1 VGVGESLVDVFDV
14 RDRLIGDYRE
24 FTSSFVHP
32 RDERIR
38 EHVERLTASGYQW
51 PAPYLS
57 LNPNFASGGTVDKLV
72 ADGLLH
78 PDSERIFRIKAGE
91 DDPGSQPLRLHQH
104 QREAIA
110 TARQGSSYVLTTG
123 TGSGKSLSYIV
134 PIVDRVLR
142 AKADGSYR
150 PGIKAIIVYPM
161 NALANSQ
168 LHELEKFLCWGFPEW
183 RPLVTFSRYT
193 GQEGQEDRR
202 RILNDPSDILL
213 TNYVMLEL
221 VLTRRRE
228 RDRLIRAARGL
239 WFLVL
244 DELHTYRGRQG
255 ADVAFLVRRT
265 KDACEAP
272 DLQCVGTSATMTTE
286 GSAADQR
293 AAVATVASR
302 LFGQPVQPDNV
313 LGETLRRATLPV
325 ETGGGSAGERLAERV
340 RHWRSTPAAPDLDTF
355 RSDALAHWVESAFGV
370 EGEEDT
376 ARLVR
381 LRVPRTVPEA
391 AENLARLTHQPPDDC
406 QAAIQAVLQAGAQV
420 IDPETGRPVFAF
432 RLHQFLSKGDN
443 VYVTIESPAER
454 HVTSRYQTVS
464 PQSTNTERKVLVP
477 LAFCRECGQEYLSV
491 RRSVNGFEARQDTD
505 TGEDAGYL
513 YLSDDQPWPESLEI
527 AVQDGR
533 LPYSWTVLA
542 DDGTTLP
549 ADDKVRH
556 LPEVVHVD
564 PEGGE
569 VARGQGVTA
578 AWVATPFRFCMRCRV
593 SYERS
598 RGKDFAQLAKLSA
611 EGRSSALSVVGASV
625 VRALRAAPELDR
637 SARKL
642 LSFVDNRQD
651 ASLQAGHFNDFVQV
665 VQLRGALYRAAAK
678 QPDGL
683 THERVAQLVTEALGL
698 ELPAF
703 ARRPDVR
710 YGKEEIW
717 RALREV
723 VNYRLYLD
731 LERGWRVTMPN
742 LEQTGLLRI
751 GYRYL
756 HEVAADQEM
765 WDSRH
770 HLLRDDNPAHRYE
783 VAATLLDE
791 LRRNLAIDVRCLTEE
806 GFDEIRR
813 LSAQHLAEPW
823 ALGARERATVAG
835 IAFPKPSSKGR
846 PRSYL
851 HLSGRGALGK
861 YLKRQYDRPGQSCG
875 VFDAQEMIRDLL
887 AVLAEADLVIQTVPG
902 DGDEMVGGYR
912 LKSDAL
918 LWQAGDGEVG
928 AEDRVRKQLSGET
941 GARVNV
947 FFRDLYRDTSHLLAG
962 LQAKEHTAQVTP
974 DERQKREH
982 EFREG
987 DLPLLFCSPT
997 MELGVD
1003 INALNAVALR
1013 NVPPTP
1019 ANYAQRAGR
1028 AGRSGQPALVVTY
1041 CSTGSAHDQYYFKRP
1056 TLMVGGSVQPPRLDL
1071 ANEDLVKS
1079 HVQAIWLAETGEE
1092 LPSSLA
1098 AVMET
1103 GGERP
1108 SLELLAKV
1116 HKSIQDPQA
1125 RSRALARA
1133 ESALA
1138 GDLADELPKAPWWR
1152 PNWTADVVERAPQ
1165 TFEDALTRWRTL
1177 YKAALK
1183 EYEVQGRRA
1192 VDTNVSHKARE
1203 EARRRADDARVQ
1215 LNLLRNE
1222 DSDEPQT
1229 DFYTYRYLASEGFL
1243 PGYSF
1248 PRLPLAAYIPG
1259 LNGQKQGDYIHR
1271 PRFIGISEFGPGALI
1286 YHEGARYMVRSVQL
1300 QQAATPGQE
1309 GVLTTSA
1316 RRCIACGHLHD
1327 DAVGVDLCESCGER
1341 LGGADGN
1348 LLRLYTVRTQRRERI
1363 SSDEEERRRSGF
1375 QIETSYRFH
1384 HHGGRPGKLT
1394 AEVTPA
1400 DGGPALATL
1409 VYGDAATVRRANL
1422 GLTRRK
1428 DEKIRGFWLDTTSGE
1443 WLSESKA
1450 AEKTTDEDA
1459 LDDAADIKLKQRVIP
1474 YVEDRRNVL
1483 VLRLAGKATLEEA
1496 RSLLYALERG
1506 IEATFQL
1513 EDSELTGELLP
1524 DPDERGRMLF
1534 IESAEGGAGV
1544 LRRLVEE
1551 PDALRRAAIKAL
1563 EIAHFDPDTGEEAD
1577 QGIGVDEDRCVQGCY
1592 DCLLSYSNQ
1601 PYHKQVDRHL
1611 IVNLLLEMAAAATTR
1626 TGGGPAAGGP
1636 RATGPAGEFE
1646 AWLLQASYRPPD
1658 GAGERVAEATVDLVY
1673 REARAAVFVDVPG
1686 EPYGEGRDD
1695 DAEESLYDLGWT
1707 PVRVSA
1713 GQWQAA
1719 VDRYPNV
1726 FGQHGAGSN

>member
-1 VGVGESLVDVFDV
+1 MDVFDV

-24 FTSSFVHP
+24 FTSSFVDP
-32 RDERIR
+32 RDAEIR
-38 EHVERLTASGYQW
+38 KHVERLAASGYQW

-57 LNPNFASGGTVDKLV
+57 LNPNFASGGTIDVLV
-72 ADGLLH
+72 AEGLLH
-78 PDSERIFRIKAGE
+78 PDNERIFRIKEHKG
-91 DDPGSQPLRLHQH
+91 DPGSQPLRLHRH

-110 TARQGSSYVLTTG
+110 TARAGHSYVLTTG

-142 AKADGSYR
+142 AKADGTYQ
-150 PGIKAIIVYPM
+150 PGVKAIIVYPM

-168 LHELEKFLCWGFPEW
+168 LHELEKFLCWGAPDGA
-183 RPLVTFSRYT
+183 PLVTFDRYT
-193 GQEGQEDRR
+193 GQESLEARR
-202 RILNDPSDILL
+202 RILQDPPDILL

-221 VLTRRRE
+221 VLTRHRE
-228 RDRLIRAARGL
+228 RDRLIRAANGL

-265 KDACEAP
+265 KDACEAA
-272 DLQCVGTSATMTTE
+272 DLQCIGTSATMTTE
-286 GSAADQR
+286 GDAAHQR
-293 AAVATVASR
+293 RAVADVATR
-302 LFGQPVQPDNV
+302 LFGQPVAAEHV
-313 LGETLRRATLPV
+313 IGESLQRATTAAGPA
-325 ETGGGSAGERLAERV
+325 TGGLAERV
-340 RHWRSTPAAPDLDTF
+340 RHWCRDAHEPDVDDF
-355 RSDALAHWVESAFGV
+355 RQDPLAHWVESAFGV
-370 EGEEDT
+370 ESEEGT
-376 ARLVR
+376 GRLVR
-381 LRVPRTVPEA
+381 RRTPRTVPEA
-391 AENLARLTHQPPDDC
+391 ADNLAEVTHESADDC
-406 QAAIQAVLQAGAQV
+406 QEAIQAVLQAGARIKHPQ
-420 IDPETGRPVFAF
+420 TGRPVFAF

-454 HVTSRYQTVS
+454 HITSRYQTVS
-464 PQSTNTERKVLVP
+464 PDSGPTERKILVP
-477 LAFCRECGQEYLSV
+477 LAFCRECGQEYLTV
-491 RRSVNGFEARQDTD
+491 RRSVNGFEARQDSD
-505 TGEDAGYL
+505 TSEDGGYL
-513 YLSDDQPWPESLEI
+513 YLSDDQPWPASLEI

-542 DDGTTLP
+542 DDGSTIP
-549 ADDKVRH
+549 AEGKRKY

-564 PEGGE
+564 AEGFE
-569 VARGQGVTA
+569 VAPGEGITA
-578 AWVATPFRFCMRCRV
+578 AWVAAPFRFCLRCRV
-593 SYERS
+593 SYERQ
-598 RGKDFAQLAKLSA
+598 RGKDFAQLAKLST
-611 EGRSSALSVVGASV
+611 EGRSSALSVIGASI
-625 VRALRAAPELDR
+625 VRALRAEPTLDKP
-637 SARKL
+637 AQKL

-665 VQLRGALYRAAAK
+665 VQLRGALYRAAEK
-678 QPDGL
+678 EPDGL
-683 THERVAQLVTEALGL
+683 THERVAQRVTEALGL
-698 ELPAF
+698 QLTEF
-703 ARRPDVR
+703 ARRPEVR

-742 LEQTGLLRI
+742 LEQTGLLRV

-756 HEVAADQEM
+756 DEVAADQEI
-765 WDSRH
+765 WESRH
-770 HLLRDDNPAHRYE
+770 HLLRDDNPEHRYE
-783 VAATLLDE
+783 IAATLLDE
-791 LRRNLAIDVRCLTEE
+791 MRRNLAIDVRCLTEE

-813 LSAQHLAEPW
+813 LSVQHLAEPW
-823 ALGARERATVAG
+823 ALGVRERATVAA
-835 IAFPKPSSKGR
+835 IAFPKPSGKGR

-861 YLKRQYDRPGQSCG
+861 YLKRQYDKPGQPCS
-875 VFDAQEMIRDLL
+875 VADAQDMIRDLL
-887 AVLAEADLVIQTVPG
+887 AVLTEAGLVIQAVPG
-902 DGDEMVGGYR
+902 EGDDLIGGYR
-912 LKSDAL
+912 LRSDAL
-918 LWQAGDGEVG
+918 RWQAGDGKAG
-928 AEDRVRKQLSGET
+928 AEDRVRKQLSGEV
-941 GARVNV
+941 GARVNT

-974 DERQKREH
+974 EVRQERER

-1056 TLMVGGSVQPPRLDL
+1056 TLMVGGAVQPPRLDL
-1071 ANEDLVKS
+1071 ANEDLVRS
-1079 HVQAIWLAETGEE
+1079 HLQAIWLAETGEE

-1103 GGERP
+1103 GGDNP
-1108 SLELLAKV
+1108 SLELLPKLK
-1116 HKSIQDPQA
+1116 KSIEDPEA
-1125 RSRALARA
+1125 RRRALARA
-1133 ESALA
+1133 EVALA
-1138 GDLADELPKAPWWR
+1138 GDLAGGLLEAPWWR
-1152 PNWTADVVERAPQ
+1152 PTWVTEMIDRAPRS
-1165 TFEDALTRWRTL
+1165 FEEALDRWRKL
-1177 YKAALK
+1177 YRAAFR

-1203 EARRRADDARVQ
+1203 EAHRRANDARVQ
-1215 LNLLRNE
+1215 LDLLRNE

-1259 LNGQKQGDYIHR
+1259 LNGQRQGDYIHR

-1300 QQAATPGQE
+1300 QQAAEPGKDNL
-1309 GVLTTSA
+1309 LTTSA
-1316 RRCIACGHLHD
+1316 RRCRACGHLHD
-1327 DAVGVDLCESCGER
+1327 DAPGIDVCDSCGEQ
-1341 LGGADGN
+1341 LGAIDDN

-1394 AEVTPA
+1394 ATVAPEDAPA
-1400 DGGPALATL
+1400 VATL

-1428 DEKIRGFWLDTTSGE
+1428 DQKIRGFWLDTTSGE

-1450 AEKTTDEDA
+1450 GEKTTDEEDLGVA
-1459 LDDAADIKLKQRVIP
+1459 EETKRKQRVIP
-1474 YVEDRRNVL
+1474 YVEDRRNIL
-1483 VLRLAGKATLEEA
+1483 VLRLARKATREEA
-1496 RSLLYALERG
+1496 ISLLYALERG

-1524 DPDERGRMLF
+1524 DLDEQGRMLF

-1551 PDALRRAAIKAL
+1551 PGAVSQVAAKAL
-1563 EIAHFDPDTGEEAD
+1563 EIAHFDPQTGDEAPQYVAD
-1577 QGIGVDEDRCVQGCY
+1577 SDDRCVQGCY

-1601 PYHKQVDRHL
+1601 PFHKLVDRHL
-1611 IVNLLLEMAAAATTR
+1611 IVDVLLELAGARTTNTSPAR
-1626 TGGGPAAGGP
+1626 SAGQGLDVTGPAAD
-1636 RATGPAGEFE
+1636 FV
-1646 AWLLQASYRPPD
+1646 AWLKQASYRTPD
-1658 GAGERVAEATVDLVY
+1658 SGREKVAEATPDLVY
-1673 REARAAVFVDVPG
+1673 REHEAAVFVDVPG
-1686 EPYGEGRDD
+1686 EPYGEGRDG
-1695 DAEESLYDLGWT
+1695 DAEDSLYDAGWT
-1707 PVRVSA
+1707 PIRVTA
-1713 GQWQAA
+1713 GEWQRA
-1719 VDRYPNV
+1719 VDRYPSV
-1726 FGQHGAGSN
+1726 FGQHRTGSN

>member
-1 VGVGESLVDVFDV
+1 MDVFDV

-24 FTSSFVHP
+24 FTSSFVDP
-32 RDERIR
+32 RDPKIR
-38 EHVERLTASGYQW
+38 RHVEQLAASGYQW

-57 LNPNFASGGTVDKLV
+57 LNPNFASGGTVDALV
-72 ADGLLH
+72 AAGLLH
-78 PDSERIFRIKAGE
+78 PDNERIFRLK
-91 DDPGSQPLRLHQH
+91 DHPRDPGSQPLRLHQH

-110 TARQGSSYVLTTG
+110 TARAGHSYVLTTG

-150 PGIKAIIVYPM
+150 PGVKAIIVYPM

-168 LHELEKFLCWGFPEW
+168 LHELEKFLCWGFTDGT
-183 RPLVTFSRYT
+183 PLVTFDRYT
-193 GQEGQEDRR
+193 GQENQEARR
-202 RILNDPSDILL
+202 RILQNPPDILL

-228 RDRLIRAARGL
+228 RDRLIRAASGL

-265 KDACEAP
+265 REACQAP
-272 DLQCVGTSATMTTE
+272 DLQCIGTSATMTTE
-286 GSAADQR
+286 GDAAHQR
-293 AAVATVASR
+293 EAVADVATR
-302 LFGQPVQPDNV
+302 LFGQPVAPEHII
-313 LGETLRRATLPV
+313 GETLHRAT
-325 ETGGGSAGERLAERV
+325 TGGQPGVDALAQQVRLWCRGGHERGI
-340 RHWRSTPAAPDLDTF
+340 DDF
-355 RSDALAHWVESAFGV
+355 RADPLAHWVESAFGIEPE
-370 EGEEDT
+370 EGT
-376 ARLVR
+376 GRPVR
-381 LRVPRTVPEA
+381 RRVPRTVPEA
-391 AENLARLTHQPPDDC
+391 AENLTELTRESVTDC
-406 QAAIQAVLQAGAQV
+406 QAAIQAVLQAGAS
-420 IDPETGRPVFAF
+420 IRHPETGRPVFAF

-443 VYVTIESPAER
+443 VYVTVESPARR
-454 HVTSRYQTVS
+454 HITSRYQTVS
-464 PQSTNTERKVLVP
+464 PDSGPTERKILVP
-477 LAFCRECGQEYLSV
+477 LAFCRECGQEYLTV
-491 RRSVNGFEARQDTD
+491 RRTVNGFEARQDSD
-505 TGEDAGYL
+505 TSEDGGYL
-513 YLSDDQPWPESLEI
+513 YLSDDQPWPASLEI

-542 DDGTTLP
+542 DDGSTVP
-549 ADDKVRH
+549 AEDKRKH

-564 PEGGE
+564 AEGSE
-569 VARGQGVTA
+569 VAPGRGITA
-578 AWVATPFRFCMRCRV
+578 AWVAAPFRFCLRCRV
-593 SYERS
+593 SYERQ
-598 RGKDFAQLAKLSA
+598 RGRDFAQLAKLST
-611 EGRSSALSVVGASV
+611 EGRSSALSVVGASI
-625 VRALRAAPELDR
+625 VRALRADPALDKP
-637 SARKL
+637 ARKL

-665 VQLRGALYRAAAK
+665 VQLRGALHRAAAEE
-678 QPDGL
+678 PDGL
-683 THERVAQLVTEALGL
+683 THELVAQRVTEALGL
-698 ELPAF
+698 QLTEF
-703 ARRPDVR
+703 ARRPEVR

-742 LEQTGLLRI
+742 LEQTGLLRV

-756 HEVAADQEM
+756 DEVAKDQEI
-765 WDSRH
+765 WERRH
-770 HLLRDDNPAHRYE
+770 HLLRDDDPEHRYE
-783 VAATLLDE
+783 IAATLLDE
-791 LRRNLAIDVRCLTEE
+791 MRRNLAIDVRCLTEE

-823 ALGARERATVAG
+823 ALGPRERATVAAV
-835 IAFPKPSSKGR
+835 AFPKPSGKGR
-846 PRSYL
+846 PRSQL

-861 YLKRQYDRPGQSCG
+861 YLKRQYDKRRQPCS
-875 VFDAQEMIRDLL
+875 VADAQDIIRDLL
-887 AVLAEADLVIQTVPG
+887 AALTEADLVIQAAPAEG
-902 DGDEMVGGYR
+902 DDLIGGYQLR
-912 LKSDAL
+912 SHAL
-918 LWQAGDGEVG
+918 RWQAGDGRAG
-928 AEDRVRKQLSGET
+928 AEDRVRKQLSGEV
-941 GARVNV
+941 GARVNT
-947 FFRDLYRDTSHLLAG
+947 FFRDLYRDTSHLLTG

-974 DERQKREH
+974 DVRQERER

-1056 TLMVGGSVQPPRLDL
+1056 TLMVGGAVQPPRLDL
-1071 ANEDLVKS
+1071 ANEDLVRS
-1079 HVQAIWLAETGEE
+1079 HLQAIWLAETGEE

-1103 GGERP
+1103 GGENP
-1108 SLELLAKV
+1108 SLELLPKLKRSV
-1116 HKSIQDPQA
+1116 EDPEA
-1125 RSRALARA
+1125 RRRALVRA
-1133 ESALA
+1133 EATLA
-1138 GDLADELPKAPWWR
+1138 GDVVGELASSPWWR
-1152 PNWTADVVERAPQ
+1152 PSWPAEMIDQAPR
-1165 TFEDALTRWRTL
+1165 TFENALGRWRKL
-1177 YKAALK
+1177 YHAALR

-1192 VDTNVSHKARE
+1192 VDTNVSHKGRE
-1203 EARRRADDARVQ
+1203 EARRRANDARVQ
-1215 LNLLRNE
+1215 LDLLRNE

-1259 LNGQKQGDYIHR
+1259 LNGQRQGDYIHR
-1271 PRFIGISEFGPGALI
+1271 PRFIGISEFGPQSLI
-1286 YHEGARYMVRSVQL
+1286 YHEGARYMVRGVQL
-1300 QQAATPGQE
+1300 QQAAEPGRDS
-1309 GVLTTSA
+1309 VFTTSA
-1316 RRCIACGHLHD
+1316 RRCRACGHLHD
-1327 DAVGVDLCESCGER
+1327 DVAGVDVCESCGEQ
-1341 LGGADGN
+1341 LGGIDDN

-1363 SSDEEERRRSGF
+1363 SSDEEERRRAGF
-1375 QIETSYRFH
+1375 EIETSYRFH

-1394 AEVTPA
+1394 ATVGPQGAPA
-1400 DGGPALATL
+1400 VATL

-1422 GLTRRK
+1422 GLIRRK
-1428 DEKIRGFWLDTTSGE
+1428 DGRKRGFFLDTTSGD

-1450 AEKTTDEDA
+1450 GEKTSDEEDVG
-1459 LDDAADIKLKQRVIP
+1459 AADDIKRKQRVIP

-1483 VLRLAGKATLEEA
+1483 VLRLTRKASREEA
-1496 RSLLYALERG
+1496 ISLLYAVERG
-1506 IEATFQL
+1506 IEATFQV

-1524 DPDERGRMLF
+1524 DSEDQGRMLF

-1551 PDALRRAAIKAL
+1551 PDKVSRVAAKAL
-1563 EIAHFDPDTGEEAD
+1563 EIAHFDPETGD
-1577 QGIGVDEDRCVQGCY
+1577 DMPQDVGDDGDRCVQGCY

-1601 PYHKQVDRHL
+1601 PFHKLVDRHL
-1611 IVNLLLEMAAAATTR
+1611 VVDVLLDLAASTTTNTSAGRPAAGLHLT
-1626 TGGGPAAGGP
+1626 GPAAD
-1636 RATGPAGEFE
+1636 FV
-1646 AWLLQASYRPPD
+1646 AWLTQAGYRTPEGGREQVA
-1658 GAGERVAEATVDLVY
+1658 GATPDLVY
-1673 REARAAVFVDVPG
+1673 REQRAAVFVDVPD

-1695 DAEESLYDLGWT
+1695 DAEENLIDAGWT
-1707 PVRVSA
+1707 PIRVPV
-1713 GQWQAA
+1713 GGWQQA
-1719 VDRYPNV
+1719 VDRYPGV
-1726 FGQHGAGSN
+1726 FGQHRTGSN

>member
-1 VGVGESLVDVFDV
+1 MDVFDV
-14 RDRLIGDYRE
+14 RNRLIGDYRE
-24 FTSSFVHP
+24 FTSSFVDP
-32 RDERIR
+32 RDPKIR
-38 EHVERLTASGYQW
+38 SYVERLATSGYQW

-57 LNPNFASGGTVDKLV
+57 LNPNFASGGTVDSLV
-72 ADGLLH
+72 DAGLLH
-78 PDSERIFRIKAGE
+78 PDNTRLFRIKRDKTDAG
-91 DDPGSQPLRLHQH
+91 DQPLRLHQH
-104 QREAIA
+104 QRDAIE
-110 TARQGSSYVLTTG
+110 TARGGHSYVLTTG

-142 AKADGSYR
+142 ARADGTYR
-150 PGIKAIIVYPM
+150 PGVKAIIVYPM

-168 LHELEKFLCWGFPEW
+168 LHELEKFLCWGLPGNK
-183 RPLVTFSRYT
+183 PLVTFDRYT
-193 GQEGQEDRR
+193 GQENAEARR
-202 RILNDPSDILL
+202 RILADPPDILL

-265 KDACEAP
+265 KDACDAP
-272 DLQCVGTSATMTTE
+272 QLQCIGTSATMTTE
-286 GSAADQR
+286 DDAGRQR
-293 AAVATVASR
+293 AAVAEVASR
-302 LFGQPVQPDNV
+302 LFGQPVAAEHV
-313 LGETLRRATLPV
+313 IGESLRRAT
-325 ETGGGSAGERLAERV
+325 TGSGAAGDMLAKQV
-340 RHWRSTPAAPDLDTF
+340 RHWHQSGQTPGLDEF
-355 RSDALAHWVESAFGV
+355 RRDPLAHWVESAFGV
-370 EGEEDT
+370 EPEEGSG
-376 ARLVR
+376 RLVR
-381 LRVPRTVPEA
+381 KRVPLTVPRA
-391 AENLARLTHQPPDDC
+391 ADDLAQLTGEPADVC

-420 IDPETGRPVFAF
+420 VDPETDRPVFAF

-443 VYVTIESPAER
+443 VYVTIESPADR
-454 HVTSRYQTVS
+454 HITSRYQTVS
-464 PQSTNTERKVLVP
+464 PVSDDTERKILVP

-491 RRSVNGFEARQDTD
+491 RRSVNGFEARQDSD
-505 TGEDAGYL
+505 TGEDGGYL
-513 YLSDDQPWPESLEI
+513 YLSDDQPWPESLDI

-542 DDGTTLP
+542 DDGTTVP
-549 ADDKVRH
+549 AQDKLKY

-564 PEGGE
+564 AGGAE
-569 VARGQGVTA
+569 VPAGKGVSA
-578 AWVATPFRFCMRCRV
+578 AWVTTPFRFCLRCRV

-611 EGRSSALSVVGASV
+611 EGRSSALSVIGASV
-625 VRALRAAPELDR
+625 VRALRAAPSLDKP
-637 SARKL
+637 ARKL

-665 VQLRGALYRAAAK
+665 VQLRGALYRAAEKEAE
-678 QPDGL
+678 GL
-683 THERVAQLVTEALGL
+683 THERVAQRVTEALGL
-698 ELPAF
+698 ELTEF
-703 ARRPDVR
+703 ARRPEVR
-710 YGKEEIW
+710 YGKDEIW

-756 HEVAADQEM
+756 HEVAADQEI
-765 WDSRH
+765 WDRSH
-770 HLLRDDNPAHRYE
+770 HLLRDDNPEHRYE
-783 VAATLLDE
+783 IAATLLDE

-823 ALGARERATVAG
+823 ALGVRERATVAAV
-835 IAFPKPSSKGR
+835 AFPKPSSKGR

-861 YLKRQYDRPGQSCG
+861 YLKRQYDQPGQPCG
-875 VFDAQEMIRDLL
+875 VADAQDIIRDLL
-887 AVLAEADLVIQTVPG
+887 SVLAEAGLVIEAMPS
-902 DGDEMVGGYR
+902 DGDDLIGGYR
-912 LKSDAL
+912 LRSDAL
-918 LWQAGDGEVG
+918 LWQPGDGEVG
-928 AEDRVRKQLSGET
+928 AEDRVRKQLSGEA
-941 GARVNV
+941 GARVNT

-974 DERQKREH
+974 AERQQRET

-1041 CSTGSAHDQYYFKRP
+1041 CSTGSAHDQYYFKHP

-1071 ANEDLVKS
+1071 ANEDLVRS
-1079 HVQAIWLAETGEE
+1079 HLQAIWLAETGEE

-1108 SLELLAKV
+1108 SLDLLPKLK
-1116 HKSIQDPQA
+1116 KSISDPEP
-1125 RSRALARA
+1125 RRRALARA
-1133 ESALA
+1133 QAMLA
-1138 GDLADELPKAPWWR
+1138 GDVAGELRDAPWWR
-1152 PNWTADVVERAPQ
+1152 DPWVTEVVERAPQ
-1165 TFEDALTRWRTL
+1165 SFEGALGRWRKLYRAALT
-1177 YKAALK
+1177 

-1192 VDTNVSHKARE
+1192 VDTNVSHKARD

-1259 LNGQKQGDYIHR
+1259 LNGQRQGDYIHR

-1316 RRCIACGHLHD
+1316 RRCRACGHLHED
-1327 DAVGVDLCESCGER
+1327 TVGTDLCESCGEQ
-1341 LGGADGN
+1341 LGAADSN

-1394 AEVTPA
+1394 ATVAPTG
-1400 DGGPALATL
+1400 GGPAVATL

-1422 GLTRRK
+1422 GLSRRK
-1428 DEKIRGFWLDTTSGE
+1428 DENIRGFWLDTTSGE

-1450 AEKTTDEDA
+1450 AEKTSDEEDLGSA
-1459 LDDAADIKLKQRVIP
+1459 DDTKRKQRVIP
-1474 YVEDRRNVL
+1474 YVEDRRNIL
-1483 VLRLAGKATLEEA
+1483 VLRLTRKAKREEA
-1496 RSLLYALERG
+1496 VSLLYAVERG

-1524 DPDERGRMLF
+1524 DADDQGRMLF

-1544 LRRLVEE
+1544 LRRLIEE
-1551 PDALRRAAIKAL
+1551 PGALSRVAVKAL
-1563 EIAHFDPDTGEEAD
+1563 EIAHFDPETGDEAD
-1577 QGIGVDEDRCVQGCY
+1577 QPVAEDEDRCVQGCY

-1601 PYHKQVDRHL
+1601 PYHKLIDRHL
-1611 IVNLLLEMAAAATTR
+1611 IVDLLLELAHATT
-1626 TGGGPAAGGP
+1626 AKAGGA
-1636 RATGPAGEFE
+1636 RRAIGALAATGPAAEFV
-1646 AWLLQASYRPPD
+1646 AWLAQTGYRAPD
-1658 GAGERVAEATVDLVY
+1658 AAAERVAGALADLVY
-1673 REARAAVFVDVPG
+1673 REHKAAVFVDVPG
-1686 EPYGEGRDD
+1686 EPYGEGRDG
-1695 DAEESLYDLGWT
+1695 DAEDSLYDDGWT
-1707 PVRVSA
+1707 PIRVTA
-1713 GQWQAA
+1713 GEWQQA
-1719 VDRYPNV
+1719 VDRYPSV
-1726 FGQHGAGSN
+1726 FGQHRTGSN

>member
-1 VGVGESLVDVFDV
+1 MDVFDV

-24 FTSSFVHP
+24 FTSSFVDP
-32 RDERIR
+32 RDERVR
-38 EHVERLTASGYQW
+38 AHVQRLTESGYQW

-57 LNPNFASGGTVDKLV
+57 LNPNFASGGTVDGLV
-72 ADGLLH
+72 AEGLLH
-78 PDSERIFRIKAGE
+78 PDSERIFRIKH
-91 DDPGSQPLRLHQH
+91 DKSDPGSQVLRLHQH
-104 QREAIA
+104 QRDAIA
-110 TARQGSSYVLTTG
+110 TARDGHSYVLTTG

-142 AKADGSYR
+142 AKADGTYR
-150 PGIKAIIVYPM
+150 PGVKAIIVYPM

-168 LHELEKFLCWGFPEW
+168 LHELEKFLCWGFPDN
-183 RPLVTFSRYT
+183 RPLVTFDRYT
-193 GQEGQEDRR
+193 GQENAEARR
-202 RILNDPSDILL
+202 RILADPPDILL

-272 DLQCVGTSATMTTE
+272 DLQCIGTSATMTTE
-286 GSAADQR
+286 GDAAHQR
-293 AAVATVASR
+293 AAVATVATR
-302 LFGQPVQPDNV
+302 LFGQPVHAEHV
-313 LGETLRRATLPV
+313 IGESLRRATA
-325 ETGGGSAGERLAERV
+325 GSGAAGNALAERV
-340 RHWRSTPAAPDLDTF
+340 RHWHRDGHAPDLDDF
-355 RSDALAHWVESAFGV
+355 RRDPLAHWVESAFGV
-370 EGEEDT
+370 EPEEGT
-376 ARLVR
+376 GRLLR
-381 LRVPRTVPEA
+381 KRVPLTVPRAADDLAELTGEA
-391 AENLARLTHQPPDDC
+391 AGHC
-406 QAAIQAVLQAGAQV
+406 QAAIQAVLQAGAQI
-420 IDPETGRPVFAF
+420 IDPETDRPVFAF

-443 VYVTIESPAER
+443 VYVTIESPAQR
-454 HVTSRYQTVS
+454 HITSRYQTVS
-464 PQSTNTERKVLVP
+464 PAGGETERKILVP

-491 RRSVNGFEARQDTD
+491 RRSVNGFEARQDSD
-505 TGEDAGYL
+505 TGEDGGYL

-542 DDGTTLP
+542 DDGTTVP
-549 ADDKVRH
+549 AQDKLKY

-564 PEGGE
+564 TAGGE
-569 VARGQGVTA
+569 VQAGKGIAA
-578 AWVATPFRFCMRCRV
+578 AWVSTPFRFCLRCRV

-611 EGRSSALSVVGASV
+611 EGRSSALSVIGASV
-625 VRALRAAPELDR
+625 VRALRATPSLEKP
-637 SARKL
+637 ARKL

-665 VQLRGALYRAAAK
+665 VQLRGALYRAAEK
-678 QPDGL
+678 EPDGL
-683 THERVAQLVTEALGL
+683 THERVAQRVTEALGL
-698 ELPAF
+698 ELREF

-742 LEQTGLLRI
+742 LEQTGLLRM

-756 HEVAADQEM
+756 HEVAADQEI
-765 WDSRH
+765 WDRSH
-770 HLLRDDNPAHRYE
+770 HLLRDDNPEHRYE
-783 VAATLLDE
+783 IAATLLDE

-823 ALGARERATVAG
+823 ALGIRERAIVAG

-875 VFDAQEMIRDLL
+875 VADAQDIIRDLL
-887 AVLAEADLVIQTVPG
+887 AVLTEAGLVIETMPG
-902 DGDEMVGGYR
+902 DGDDLIGGYR
-912 LKSDAL
+912 LRSDAL
-918 LWQAGDGEVG
+918 LWQTGDGEVG

-941 GARVNV
+941 GARVNT
-947 FFRDLYRDTSHLLAG
+947 FFRDLYRDTSHLLTG

-974 DERQKREH
+974 AERQQREE

-1056 TLMVGGSVQPPRLDL
+1056 TLMVGGAVQPPRLDL
-1071 ANEDLVKS
+1071 ANEDLVLS
-1079 HVQAIWLAETGEE
+1079 HLQAIWLAETGEE

-1098 AVMET
+1098 GVMET
-1103 GGERP
+1103 GGESP
-1108 SLELLAKV
+1108 SLELLPKL
-1116 HKSIQDPQA
+1116 KRSIEDPEP
-1125 RSRALARA
+1125 RRRALARA
-1133 ESALA
+1133 EATLAADLA
-1138 GDLADELPKAPWWR
+1138 GELPDAPWWR
-1152 PNWTADVVERAPQ
+1152 PSWVAEAIERAPRS
-1165 TFEDALTRWRTL
+1165 FEDALERWRRL
-1177 YKAALK
+1177 YRAALR

-1259 LNGQKQGDYIHR
+1259 LNGQRQGDYIHR

-1316 RRCIACGHLHD
+1316 RRCRACGHQHD
-1327 DAVGVDLCESCGER
+1327 DAVGVDLCESCGQQ
-1341 LGGADGN
+1341 LGAADSN

-1375 QIETSYRFH
+1375 QIETSYRFQ

-1394 AEVTPA
+1394 ATVAPA
-1400 DGGPALATL
+1400 GGGPTVATL

-1422 GLTRRK
+1422 GLSRRK
-1428 DEKIRGFWLDTTSGE
+1428 DENIRGFWLDTTSGE

-1450 AEKTTDEDA
+1450 AEKTTDEED
-1459 LDDAADIKLKQRVIP
+1459 LHTADETRRKQRVIP
-1474 YVEDRRNVL
+1474 YVEDRRNIL
-1483 VLRLAGKATLEEA
+1483 VLRLGRKAKREEA
-1496 RSLLYALERG
+1496 VSLLYALERG

-1524 DPDERGRMLF
+1524 DPDDQGRMLF

-1544 LRRLVEE
+1544 LRRLIEE
-1551 PDALRRAAIKAL
+1551 PDALRTVAAKAL
-1563 EIAHFDPDTGEEAD
+1563 EIAHFNPETGDEAD
-1577 QGIGVDEDRCVQGCY
+1577 QAVADDEDRCVQGCY

-1601 PYHKQVDRHL
+1601 PLHKLIDRHL
-1611 IVNLLLEMAAAATTR
+1611 IVDLLLDLADAATTK
-1626 TGGGPAAGGP
+1626 TGSRRAAGGLS
-1636 RATGPAGEFE
+1636 ADGPAGEFM
-1646 AWLLQASYRPPD
+1646 AWLAQAGYRAPD
-1658 GAGERVAEATVDLVY
+1658 GAGERVADAVADLVY
-1673 REARAAVFVDVPG
+1673 REDRVAVFVDSPG
-1686 EPYGEGRDD
+1686 EPYGEGRDV
-1695 DAEESLYDLGWT
+1695 DAEESLYDAGWT
-1707 PVRVSA
+1707 PIRLTV
-1713 GQWQAA
+1713 GDWQKT
-1719 VDRYPNV
+1719 VERYPSV
-1726 FGQHGAGSN
+1726 FGQHRAGSN

>member
-1 VGVGESLVDVFDV
+1 MDVFDV

-24 FTSSFVHP
+24 FTSSFVEP
-32 RDERIR
+32 RDPEIR
-38 EHVERLTASGYQW
+38 KHVERLAASGYQW

-57 LNPNFASGGTVDKLV
+57 LNPNFASGGTVDALV
-72 ADGLLH
+72 AEGLLH
-78 PDSERIFRIKAGE
+78 PDSERIFRIKEHRG
-91 DDPGSQPLRLHQH
+91 DPGSQPLRLHQH
-104 QREAIA
+104 QRDAIA
-110 TARQGSSYVLTTG
+110 TARGGHSYVLTTG

-142 AKADGSYR
+142 AKADGTYQ
-150 PGIKAIIVYPM
+150 PGVKAIIVYPM

-168 LHELEKFLCWGFPEW
+168 LHELEKFLCWGFPDGT
-183 RPLVTFSRYT
+183 PLVSFDRYT
-193 GQEGQEDRR
+193 GQENAEAKR
-202 RILNDPSDILL
+202 RILKDPPDILL

-221 VLTRRRE
+221 LLTRQRE

-265 KDACEAP
+265 KDACAAP
-272 DLQCVGTSATMTTE
+272 DLQCIGTSATMTTE
-286 GSAADQR
+286 GDAAHKR
-293 AAVATVASR
+293 ATVAKVASR
-302 LFGQPVQPDNV
+302 LFGQPVQPDHV
-313 LGETLRRATLPV
+313 IGESLQRAT
-325 ETGGGSAGERLAERV
+325 TGDGSGGSGLAERV
-340 RHWRSTPAAPDLDTF
+340 RQWHRDGHAPDLEVF
-355 RSDALAHWVESAFGV
+355 RRDPLAHWVEGAFGV
-370 EGEEDT
+370 EPEEGT
-376 ARLVR
+376 GRLVR
-381 LRVPRTVPEA
+381 KRVPLTVPDA
-391 AENLARLTHQPPDDC
+391 ADNLAQLTHESVDDC
-406 QAAIQAVLQAGAQV
+406 QAAIQAVLQAGAQ
-420 IDPETGRPVFAF
+420 ITDPETGRPVFAF

-443 VYVTIESPAER
+443 VYVTIEPPAER
-454 HVTSRYQTVS
+454 HITSRYQTVS
-464 PQSTNTERKVLVP
+464 PDSGPTERKILVP
-477 LAFCRECGQEYLSV
+477 LAFCRECGQEYLTV
-491 RRSVNGFEARQDTD
+491 RRSVNGFEARQDSD
-505 TGEDAGYL
+505 TVEDGGYL
-513 YLSDDQPWPESLEI
+513 YLSDDQPWPASLEI

-542 DDGTTLP
+542 DDGSTIP
-549 ADDKVRH
+549 AEDKRKY

-564 PEGGE
+564 AEGFE
-569 VARGQGVTA
+569 VDAGKGITA
-578 AWVATPFRFCMRCRV
+578 AWVAAPFRFCLRCRV
-593 SYERS
+593 SYERQ
-598 RGKDFAQLAKLSA
+598 RGKDFAQLAKLST
-611 EGRSSALSVVGASV
+611 EGRSSALSVIGASV
-625 VRALRAAPELDR
+625 VRALRAEPMLDKT
-637 SARKL
+637 AQKL

-665 VQLRGALYRAAAK
+665 VQLRGALYRAAEK
-678 QPDGL
+678 EPDGL
-683 THERVAQLVTEALGL
+683 THERVAQQVTEALGL
-698 ELPAF
+698 ELAHF

-723 VNYRLYLD
+723 VSYRLYLD

-756 HEVAADQEM
+756 DEAAADQEI
-765 WDSRH
+765 WAGSH
-770 HLLRDDNPAHRYE
+770 QLLRDDSPEHRYE
-783 VAATLLDE
+783 IAATLLDE
-791 LRRNLAIDVRCLTEE
+791 MRRNLAIDVRCLTQD

-813 LSAQHLAEPW
+813 LSEQHLEEPW
-823 ALGARERATVAG
+823 KLGARERATLAG
-835 IAFPKPSSKGR
+835 AAFPKPSGKNR
-846 PRSYL
+846 PRSHL
-851 HLSGRGALGK
+851 HLSGRSAFGK
-861 YLKRQYDRPGQSCG
+861 YLRREYGPSCG
-875 VFDAQEMIRDLL
+875 VNDAQDMVRDLL
-887 AVLAEADLVIQTVPG
+887 TVLEEAGLVILAIPSEG
-902 DGDEMVGGYR
+902 DDLIGGYR
-912 LKSDAL
+912 VRSDRL
-918 LWQAGDGEVG
+918 LWRAGDGKAG
-928 AEDRVRKQLSGET
+928 AEDRVRKQLSGEV
-941 GARVNV
+941 GARVNT

-974 DERQKREH
+974 DVRQERER

-1056 TLMVGGSVQPPRLDL
+1056 TLMVGGAVQPPRLDL
-1071 ANEDLVKS
+1071 ANEDLVRS
-1079 HVQAIWLAETGEE
+1079 HLQAIWLAETGEE

-1103 GGERP
+1103 GGDNP
-1108 SLELLAKV
+1108 SLDLLPRIR
-1116 HKSIQDPQA
+1116 KSIEDPEA
-1125 RSRALARA
+1125 RRRALARA
-1133 ESALA
+1133 EVALA
-1138 GDLADELPKAPWWR
+1138 GDLAGELPKAPWWR
-1152 PNWTADVVERAPQ
+1152 PTWVADVIEHAPQ
-1165 TFEDALTRWRTL
+1165 SFVDALERWRKL
-1177 YKAALK
+1177 YRAAFR

-1203 EARRRADDARVQ
+1203 EAHRRANDARVQ
-1215 LNLLRNE
+1215 LDLLRNE

-1229 DFYTYRYLASEGFL
+1229 DFYAYRYLASEGFL

-1259 LNGQKQGDYIHR
+1259 LNGQRQGDYIHR
-1271 PRFIGISEFGPGALI
+1271 PRFIGISEFGPQSLI
-1286 YHEGARYMVRSVQL
+1286 YHEGARYMVSGVQL
-1300 QQAATPGQE
+1300 QQAAEPGKDNL
-1309 GVLTTSA
+1309 LTTSA
-1316 RRCIACGHLHD
+1316 RRCRACGHLHD
-1327 DAVGVDLCESCGER
+1327 DVTGVDVCDSCDEQ
-1341 LGGADGN
+1341 LPLPDEN

-1394 AEVTPA
+1394 ATVAPEDTPTV
-1400 DGGPALATL
+1400 ATL

-1422 GLTRRK
+1422 GLIRRK
-1428 DEKIRGFWLDTTSGE
+1428 DQKKRGFWLDTTSGE

-1450 AEKTTDEDA
+1450 ADKSSDDLTTDDEA
-1459 LDDAADIKLKQRVIP
+1459 LESAEKIKRKQRVIP
-1474 YVEDRRNVL
+1474 YVEDRRNIL
-1483 VLRLAGKATLEEA
+1483 VLRLTRKARYEEA
-1496 RSLLYALERG
+1496 VSLLYALERG
-1506 IEATFQL
+1506 IEATFQV

-1524 DPDERGRMLF
+1524 DLDEQGRMLF

-1551 PDALRRAAIKAL
+1551 PGAISQVAAEALR
-1563 EIAHFDPDTGEEAD
+1563 IAHFDPETGEEAPQD
-1577 QGIGVDEDRCVQGCY
+1577 VANGDDRCVQGCY

-1601 PYHKQVDRHL
+1601 PYHRLINRHL
-1611 IVNLLLEMAAAATTR
+1611 IVNLLLELAGARTTQTGGAAAATDGLSVT
-1626 TGGGPAAGGP
+1626 GPAA
-1636 RATGPAGEFE
+1636 EFV
-1646 AWLLQASYRPPD
+1646 AWLRQASYRTPD
-1658 GAGERVAEATVDLVY
+1658 GGPERLAEAVADLVY
-1673 REARAAVFVDVPG
+1673 REQEAAVFVDVPG

-1695 DAEESLYDLGWT
+1695 YAEESLIDAGWT
-1707 PVRVSA
+1707 PIRVTA
-1713 GQWQAA
+1713 GEWQQA

-1726 FGQHGAGSN
+1726 FGQHRTGSN